1 MTIDP
6 ALLHA
11 ATAEASQAAAA
22 FVRSRVGPEPIKVA
36 LVLGTGLGPLADEV
50 LSAVTLPFSE
60 IPHFPVSGVT
70 GHAGKLVIGNLAGQR
85 VAILQGRVHYYER
98 GDAGAMRI
106 PLETFALLGAG
117 TVVLTNS
124 AGVLRPDYVPP
135 TLVVMSDH
143 INWTGLNPLIGDP
156 SDARFVN
163 MVDAYDPGLRAKLQQ
178 VAAAEGFPLPE
189 GVYAW
194 YSGPSFETPAEI
206 RMARLMGADL
216 VGMSTVPEVILARRL
231 GLRVAAI
238 SMATNF
244 GAGMDEREV
253 ISHAQTKTMAL
264 QGAGRMKSLIRGFL
278 STFEG

>member
-1 MTIDP
+1 MGFDP
-6 ALLHA
+6 ALLHP
-11 ATAEASQAAAA
+11 ATAGAAQAAAA
-22 FVRSRVGPEPIKVA
+22 FIRKQAGEEPIRFA
-36 LVLGTGLGPLADEV
+36 LVLGTGLGPLADEASDAV
-50 LSAVTLPFSE
+50 GLSFGD
-60 IPHFPVSGVT
+60 IPHFPASGVT
-70 GHAGKLVIGNLAGQR
+70 GHAGKLVIGRLSGQR

-117 TVVLTNS
+117 TVILTNS
-124 AGVLRPDYVPP
+124 AGVLRPDYKPP

-163 MVDAYDPGLRAKLQQ
+163 MVDAYDPELRARLRR
-178 VAAAEGFPLPE
+178 VAAAEGIALPE

-206 RMARLMGADL
+206 RMARIMGADL

-231 GLRVAAI
+231 GLKVAAI

-253 ISHAQTKTMAL
+253 ISHAQTKAMAL
-264 QGAGRMKSLIRGFL
+264 KGAGQMQRLIRGFL
-278 STFEG
+278 ADF